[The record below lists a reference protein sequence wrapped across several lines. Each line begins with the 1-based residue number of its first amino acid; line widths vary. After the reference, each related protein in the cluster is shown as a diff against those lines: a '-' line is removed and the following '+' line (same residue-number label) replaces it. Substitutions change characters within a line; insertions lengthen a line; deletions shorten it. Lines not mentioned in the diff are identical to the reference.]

1 MFQFTPFMLI
11 LWLTIF
17 SVASPFLDV
26 LEGLIDDKDEE
37 EQTASDH
44 GNSADDDNDSDEL
57 LRRCTSDADFSLSES
72 DKDQKKMNIK
82 VQLAVK
88 WRKKTVT
95 IQCLMMIFIN

>member
-1 MFQFTPFMLI
+1 MLI

-26 LEGLIDDKDEE
+26 LEGLIDDEDEE

-72 DKDQKKMNIK
+72 DKDQKDEYKGAAGSEMEK
-82 VQLAVK
+82 EDSDHP
-88 WRKKTVT
+88 
-95 IQCLMMIFIN
+95 MFDDDFY